1 MRHDWAR
8 RIAAGAAVLLLA
20 TRLSNSGGPAPP
32 PVEDAQL
39 QIEGKQLFDAR
50 CATCHDR
57 ILGPRLRH
65 VRDN

>member
-20 TRLSNSGGPAPP
+20 TRLSNSGGAAPP

-39 QIEGKQLFDAR
+39 QTEFSVPGFVT
-50 CATCHDR
+50 CATID
-57 ILGPRLRH
+57 LRAL
-65 VRDN
+65 R